1 VIEAG
6 GEAGFVVAVSS
17 RLECAGPV
25 FRDGLEPENPRMTR
39 LVSCVALLALSLS
52 LLGCQKSTPPPPAT
66 PAAPAATVKAGDLLK
81 EYGSNAAAADGKY
94 KDKNIQVSGKAGPV
108 QKVPV
113 VGTYVVTVY
122 GEDSGDLGMSGIQAF
137 MAESATGDVAKLKEG
152 QAITLQGTCDG
163 GAVGQVKLSKC
174 TIVNK

>member
-1 VIEAG
+1 LIEAG
-6 GEAGFVVAVSS
+6 GEAGFEVAVGSC
-17 RLECAGPV
+17 LECAGQV

-39 LVSCVALLALSLS
+39 LVSPVALLALSLI
-52 LLGCQKSTPPPPAT
+52 LLGCQKSAPPPPAA

-94 KDKNIQVSGKAGPV
+94 KDKYIQVSGKAGQV

-122 GEDSGDLGMSGIQAF
+122 GEDGGDAGMSGIQAF
-137 MAESATGDVAKLKEG
+137 MAESATADVAKIKEG
-152 QAITLQGTCDG
+152 QAITVQGTCDG
-163 GAVGQVKLSKC
+163 GALGQVKLSKC
-174 TIVNK
+174 TIVSK